1 MLMKSFFSKFKNLLL
16 IGAYKTLVIFEKL
29 TNKGIALD
37 FISKDYI
44 DNPYKT
50 YNSMRSH
57 KPILFSQTTR
67 LHWVTKME
75 FAQEIL
81 RDKKF
86 SVDDRKY
93 PIADKRRKEFKKA
106 GREIMLEQFENPS
119 MLKLD
124 PPDHSRIRKL
134 VQYGFTN
141 RYITSLEPEIR
152 KIVEDCLDKVHNQD
166 SFDLIE
172 DLAKPLP
179 AIVIAKMMGLP
190 NEDLDQFQAWS
201 EDLLIGVGG
210 IGTSKE
216 DIKKSG
222 DAYEALI
229 KYFEE
234 IILSR
239 KNSPGND
246 FIGKLI
252 QAEESGDKLNIK
264 EMYGTCLLLLIAG
277 HETTT
282 RLIGNGMFTLFNHL
296 DQMTH
301 LQDNFEL
308 IPNAIEEMLRY
319 EPPVHATVRFAENE
333 MIYNEKTYK
342 RGTPFAV
349 SIAGANRDPE
359 ANDNPNEFDITRED
373 IKHIS
378 FGYGP
383 HMCIGASLA
392 RIESRIAFES
402 LFERFKNIKLLDEEP
417 AWGRNLI
424 FRGFDHLKLKIS

>member
-1 MLMKSFFSKFKNLLL
+1 MKSFFSKFKNLLL

-44 DNPYKT
+44 DNPYRT
-50 YNSMRSH
+50 YNLMRSH

-75 FAQEIL
+75 FAQEML
-81 RDKKF
+81 RDKRF

-141 RYITSLEPEIR
+141 RYITSLEPEIK

-201 EDLLIGVGG
+201 EDLLVGVGG

-229 KYFEE
+229 RYFEE

-239 KNSPGND
+239 KNSPGDD

-296 DQMTH
+296 DQMNH
-301 LQDNFEL
+301 LQNNFEL

-359 ANDNPNEFDITRED
+359 ANENPNEFDITRED

-392 RIESRIAFES
+392 RIESRIAFETI
-402 LFERFKNIKLLDEEP
+402 FDRFSKLELLDQNP
-417 AWGRNLI
+417 SWGKNLI
-424 FRGFDHLKLKIS
+424 FRGFDHLNLKAN

>member
-1 MLMKSFFSKFKNLLL
+1 MKILFSRLKNLLL
-16 IGAYKTLVIFEKL
+16 ISAYKTLVTFEKL
-29 TNKGIALD
+29 VNKGVVLD
-37 FISKDYI
+37 FLHNDFVK
-44 DNPYKT
+44 NPYQT
-50 YNSMRSH
+50 YNSMRAH

-75 FAQEIL
+75 FAQEML
-81 RDKKF
+81 RDKRF

-93 PIADKRRKEFKKA
+93 PIAEKRRKEFKKA

-141 RYITSLEPEIR
+141 RYITSLEPEI
-152 KIVEDCLDKVHNQD
+152 KKVVDDCLEKVHNQD
-166 SFDLIE
+166 SFDLID

-201 EDLLIGVGG
+201 EDLLLGVGG
-210 IGTSKE
+210 IGTSRE

-222 DAYEALI
+222 DAYESLI
-229 KYFEE
+229 RYFEK

-239 KNSPGND
+239 KDEPGDD

-252 QAEESGDKLNIK
+252 QAEEEGDKLNIK

-282 RLIGNGMFTLFNHL
+282 RLIGNGLYTLLNHP
-296 DQMTH
+296 DQF
-301 LQDNFEL
+301 LLLKNNYDL

-319 EPPVHATVRFAENE
+319 EPPVHATVRFAHDD
-333 MIYNEKTYK
+333 MAYAGKDYK
-342 RGTPFAV
+342 RGTAFAV

-359 ANDNPNEFDITRED
+359 ANKNPNSFDISRQE

-392 RIESRIAFES
+392 RIESRIAFET
-402 LFERFKNIKLLDEEP
+402 LFERFSKLELLDENP
-417 AWGRNLI
+417 LWGKNLI
-424 FRGFDHLKLKIS
+424 FRGFDNLKLRTN

>member
-1 MLMKSFFSKFKNLLL
+1 MKSFFSKFKNFLL
-16 IGAYKTLVIFEKL
+16 IGAYKTLVILEKL

-50 YNSMRSH
+50 YNLMRSH

-75 FAQEIL
+75 FAQEML
-81 RDKKF
+81 RDKRF

-141 RYITSLEPEIR
+141 RYITSLEPEIK
-152 KIVEDCLDKVHNQD
+152 KIVKDCLDKVHNQD

-190 NEDLDQFQAWS
+190 DEDLGQFQAWS
-201 EDLLIGVGG
+201 EDLLVGVGG

-229 KYFEE
+229 RYFEE

-239 KNSPGND
+239 KNSPDDD

-296 DQMTH
+296 DQMSH
-301 LQDNFEL
+301 LQNNFEL

-333 MIYNEKTYK
+333 MIYNEKIYK

-359 ANDNPNEFDITRED
+359 ANKNPNEFDITREE

-392 RIESRIAFES
+392 RIESKIAFEC
-402 LFERFKNIKLLDEEP
+402 LFERFKNLELEDKNPI
-417 AWGRNLI
+417 WGRNLI
-424 FRGFDHLKLKIS
+424 FRGFDNLKLKAS

>member
-1 MLMKSFFSKFKNLLL
+1 MKLFSKLKSSFLLT
-16 IGAYKTLVIFEKL
+16 AYKLVVGFERL
-29 TNKGIALD
+29 FNKGVVLD
-37 FISKDYI
+37 FLSNDFVE
-44 DNPYKT
+44 NPYKT
-50 YNSMRSH
+50 YNSMRAH
-57 KPILFSQTTR
+57 KPILFSQITR

-75 FAQEIL
+75 YAQEML
-81 RDKKF
+81 RDKRF

-93 PIADKRRKEFKKA
+93 PIAERRRKELKKA
-106 GREIMLEQFENPS
+106 GREIVLEQFENPS

-141 RYITSLEPEIR
+141 RYITSLEPEI
-152 KIVEDCLDKVHNQD
+152 KKVIEDCLDKIHNQD
-166 SFDLIE
+166 TFDLID

-190 NEDLDQFQAWS
+190 DQDLDKFQAWS
-201 EDLLIGVGG
+201 EDLLLGVGG
-210 IGTSKE
+210 IGTTKE

-222 DAYEALI
+222 DAYEELI
-229 KYFEE
+229 KYFEK

-239 KNSPGND
+239 KDSPGDD

-252 QAEESGDKLNIK
+252 QAEEEGDKLNIK

-282 RLIGNGMFTLFNHL
+282 RLIGNGMFTLFKHPEQFDEL
-296 DQMTH
+296 RKDYG
-301 LQDNFEL
+301 L

-319 EPPVHATVRFAENE
+319 EPPVHATVRFASDD
-333 MIYNEKTYK
+333 MSYAGKDYK

-359 ANDNPNEFDITRED
+359 ANANPEEFNILRDD

-392 RIESRIAFES
+392 RIESRIAFEI
-402 LFERFKNIKLLDEEP
+402 LFERFPKLELLDVNP
-417 AWGRNLI
+417 KWGKNLI
-424 FRGFDHLKLKIS
+424 FRGFNDLKLKAS

>member
-1 MLMKSFFSKFKNLLL
+1 MKSFFSKFKNLLL

-50 YNSMRSH
+50 YNFMRSH

-75 FAQEIL
+75 FAQEML
-81 RDKKF
+81 RDKRF

-93 PIADKRRKEFKKA
+93 PIAEKRRKEFKKA

-141 RYITSLEPEIR
+141 RYISSLEPEI
-152 KIVEDCLDKVHNQD
+152 KSVVDGCLDKIHNQD

-190 NEDLDQFQAWS
+190 DKDLDQFQSWS
-201 EDLLIGVGG
+201 EDLLVGVGG

-222 DAYEALI
+222 DAYESLI
-229 KYFEE
+229 NYFEE
-234 IILSR
+234 IILER
-239 KNSPGND
+239 KNSPGED

-252 QAEESGDKLNIK
+252 KAEEEGDKLNIK

-282 RLIGNGMFTLFNHL
+282 RLIGNGMFTLFKHQEQLNHL
-296 DQMTH
+296 K
-301 LQDNFEL
+301 NNYNL

-319 EPPVHATVRFAENE
+319 EPPVHATVRFAEND
-333 MIYNEKTYK
+333 MTYDEKSYK
-342 RGTPFAV
+342 RGTAFAV

-359 ANDNPNEFDITRED
+359 ANDNPNEFNILRKE

-392 RIESRIAFES
+392 RIESRIAFEA
-402 LFERFKNIKLLDEEP
+402 LFDRYPKMTLLEKNPI
-417 AWGRNLI
+417 WGKNLI
-424 FRGFDHLKLKIS
+424 FRGFDHLKIGT

>member
-1 MLMKSFFSKFKNLLL
+1 MKSFFSKFKNLLL

-44 DNPYKT
+44 DNPYRT
-50 YNSMRSH
+50 YNLMRSH

-75 FAQEIL
+75 FAQEML
-81 RDKKF
+81 RDKRF

-93 PIADKRRKEFKKA
+93 PIAEKRRKEFKKA

-141 RYITSLEPEIR
+141 RYITSLEPEIK

-190 NEDLDQFQAWS
+190 NEDLAQFQAWS
-201 EDLLIGVGG
+201 EDLLVGVGG

-229 KYFEE
+229 RYFEE

-239 KNSPGND
+239 KNSPGDD

-252 QAEESGDKLNIK
+252 QAEESGDKLNVK

-282 RLIGNGMFTLFNHL
+282 RLIGNGMFTLFNHQ
-296 DQMTH
+296 DQMSLLKNNH
-301 LQDNFEL
+301 EL

-333 MIYNEKTYK
+333 MVYDGKTYK

-359 ANDNPNEFDITRED
+359 ANKNPDEFDISRED

-392 RIESRIAFES
+392 RIESRIAFEC
-402 LFERFKNIKLLDEEP
+402 LFERFENLELMDKNPL
-417 AWGRNLI
+417 WGRNLI
-424 FRGFDHLKLKIS
+424 FRGFDNLKLKVS

>member
-1 MLMKSFFSKFKNLLL
+1 MNNFLTKIKSLFL
-16 IGAYKTLVIFEKL
+16 ISAYKVIVSFERII
-29 TNKGIALD
+29 NKGVVLD
-37 FISKDYI
+37 FLAKDFVK
-44 DNPYKT
+44 NPYKT
-50 YNSMRSH
+50 YNSMREH

-67 LHWVTKME
+67 LHWVTKMK
-75 FAQEIL
+75 FAQEML
-81 RDKKF
+81 RDKRF

-93 PIADKRRKEFKKA
+93 PIAERRRKEFKKA

-141 RYITSLEPEIR
+141 RYITSLEPEI
-152 KIVEDCLDKVHNQD
+152 KKVVDNCLDKVHNQD

-190 NEDLDQFQAWS
+190 NDDLDQFQAWS
-201 EDLLIGVGG
+201 EDLLVGVGG

-229 KYFEE
+229 RYFEE

-239 KNSPGND
+239 KNSPGDD

-282 RLIGNGMFTLFNHL
+282 RLIGNGMFTLFNHQ
-296 DQMTH
+296 DQMS
-301 LQDNFEL
+301 LLKKNYEL

-319 EPPVHATVRFAENE
+319 EPPVHATIRFAENE
-333 MIYNEKTYK
+333 MVYDEKTYK

-359 ANDNPNEFDITRED
+359 ANKNPNEFDITRED

-392 RIESRIAFES
+392 RIESRIAFEC
-402 LFERFKNIKLLDEEP
+402 LFERFKNLELEEKNP
-417 AWGRNLI
+417 VWGRNLI
-424 FRGFDHLKLKIS
+424 FRGFDNLKLKAS

>member
-1 MLMKSFFSKFKNLLL
+1 MKSIFSNFKNILL
-16 IGAYKTLVIFEKL
+16 IGAYKILVIFEKL
-29 TNKGIALD
+29 TNRGIALD

-75 FAQEIL
+75 FAQEML
-81 RDKKF
+81 RDKRF

-93 PIADKRRKEFKKA
+93 PIAEKRRKEFKKA

-141 RYITSLEPEIR
+141 RYITSLEPEIK

-201 EDLLIGVGG
+201 EDLLVGVGG
-210 IGTSKE
+210 IGTSRE

-229 KYFEE
+229 NYFER
-234 IILSR
+234 IILAR
-239 KNSPGND
+239 KDSPGED

-252 QAEESGDKLNIK
+252 QAEEEGDKLNIK

-282 RLIGNGMFTLFNHL
+282 RLIGNGMFALFNHPE
-296 DQMTH
+296 QMSA
-301 LQDNFEL
+301 LKNEFGL

-319 EPPVHATVRFAENE
+319 EPPVHATVRFAENDLS
-333 MIYNEKTYK
+333 YDGKSYK
-342 RGTPFAV
+342 RGTAFAI
-349 SIAGANRDPE
+349 SIAGANRDPD
-359 ANDNPNEFDITRED
+359 ANAKPNEFDIFRKD

-392 RIESRIAFES
+392 RIESRLAFEV
-402 LFERFKNIKLLDEEP
+402 LFERFKNLDLEENP
-417 AWGRNLI
+417 TWGKNLI
-424 FRGFDHLKLKIS
+424 FRGFDNLKIEIA

>member
-1 MLMKSFFSKFKNLLL
+1 MKSFYSKFKNLLL
-16 IGAYKTLVIFEKL
+16 IGAYKALVIFEKL

-50 YNSMRSH
+50 YNMMRSH

-75 FAQEIL
+75 FAQEML
-81 RDKKF
+81 RDKRF

-93 PIADKRRKEFKKA
+93 PIAEKRRKEFKKA

-141 RYITSLEPEIR
+141 RYITSLEPQIK

-201 EDLLIGVGG
+201 EDLLVGVGG
-210 IGTSKE
+210 IGTTRE
-216 DIKKSG
+216 DIKRSG

-229 KYFEE
+229 NYFEE

-239 KNSPGND
+239 KNSPGDD

-252 QAEESGDKLNIK
+252 QAEEEGDKLNIK

-296 DQMTH
+296 DQMNY
-301 LQDNFEL
+301 LKNNFDL
-308 IPNAIEEMLRY
+308 IPNAIEEMLRF
-319 EPPVHATVRFAENE
+319 EPPVHATVRFSEND
-333 MIYNEKTYK
+333 MTYDEKNYK
-342 RGTPFAV
+342 RGTAFAV

-359 ANDNPNEFDITRED
+359 ANKNPNEFDIARAD

-392 RIESRIAFES
+392 RIESRIAFEC
-402 LFERFKNIKLLDEEP
+402 LFERFENLELIDKNP
-417 AWGRNLI
+417 VWGKNLI
-424 FRGFDHLKLKIS
+424 FRGFDHLKLKAS

>member
-1 MLMKSFFSKFKNLLL
+1 MKSFFSKFKNLLL
-16 IGAYKTLVIFEKL
+16 IGAYKTLVIFERL

-75 FAQEIL
+75 FAQEML
-81 RDKKF
+81 RDKRF

-93 PIADKRRKEFKKA
+93 PIAEKRRKEFKKA

-141 RYITSLEPEIR
+141 RYITSLEPEIK
-152 KIVEDCLDKVHNQD
+152 KIIEDCLDKVHNQD

-201 EDLLIGVGG
+201 EDLLVGVGG
-210 IGTSKE
+210 IGTSRE

-229 KYFEE
+229 RYFEE

-239 KNSPGND
+239 KTSPGDD

-252 QAEESGDKLNIK
+252 QAEESGDKLNVK
-264 EMYGTCLLLLIAG
+264 EMYGTCLLLLISG

-282 RLIGNGMFTLFNHL
+282 RLIGNGMFTLFNHQ
-296 DQMTH
+296 DQLSL
-301 LQDNFEL
+301 LQNNHEL

-333 MIYNEKTYK
+333 MIYDGKTYK

-359 ANDNPNEFDITRED
+359 ANENPNEFDITRDD

-392 RIESRIAFES
+392 RIESRIAFEC
-402 LFERFKNIKLLDEEP
+402 LFERFKNLELEDKNP
-417 AWGRNLI
+417 VWGRNLI
-424 FRGFDHLKLKIS
+424 FRGFDHLKLKAS

>member
-1 MLMKSFFSKFKNLLL
+1 MKSHFSKFKNLLL

-29 TNKGIALD
+29 INKGIALD

-75 FAQEIL
+75 FAQEML
-81 RDKKF
+81 RDKRF

-141 RYITSLEPEIR
+141 RYISSLEPEI
-152 KIVEDCLDKVHNQD
+152 KSVVDGCLDKIHNQD

-190 NEDLDQFQAWS
+190 DKDLDQFQSWS
-201 EDLLIGVGG
+201 EDLLVGVGG

-222 DAYEALI
+222 DAYESLI
-229 KYFEE
+229 NYFEE
-234 IILSR
+234 IILER
-239 KNSPGND
+239 KNSPGED

-252 QAEESGDKLNIK
+252 KAEEEGDKLNIK

-282 RLIGNGMFTLFNHL
+282 RLIGNGMFTLFKHQEQLNHL
-296 DQMTH
+296 K
-301 LQDNFEL
+301 NNYNL

-319 EPPVHATVRFAENE
+319 EPPVHATVRFAEND
-333 MIYNEKTYK
+333 MTYDEKSYK
-342 RGTPFAV
+342 RGTAFAV

-359 ANDNPNEFDITRED
+359 ANNNPNEFNILREE

-392 RIESRIAFES
+392 RIESRIAFEV
-402 LFERFKNIKLLDEEP
+402 LFDRHPRMTLLEKNPI
-417 AWGRNLI
+417 WGKNLI
-424 FRGFDHLKLKIS
+424 FRGFDHLKITT

>member
-1 MLMKSFFSKFKNLLL
+1 MKSFFSKFKNLLL
-16 IGAYKTLVIFEKL
+16 IGAYKTLVIFERL
-29 TNKGIALD
+29 TNKAIALD

-75 FAQEIL
+75 FAQEML
-81 RDKKF
+81 RDKRF

-93 PIADKRRKEFKKA
+93 PIAEKRRKEFKKA

-141 RYITSLEPEIR
+141 RYITSLEPQIK

-201 EDLLIGVGG
+201 EDLLVGVGG
-210 IGTSKE
+210 IGTTKE
-216 DIKKSG
+216 DIKRSG

-229 KYFEE
+229 NYFEE
-234 IILSR
+234 TILSR
-239 KNSPGND
+239 KNSPGDD

-252 QAEESGDKLNIK
+252 QAEEEGDKLNIK

-296 DQMTH
+296 DQMNY
-301 LQDNFEL
+301 LKNNFDL
-308 IPNAIEEMLRY
+308 IPNAIEEMLRF
-319 EPPVHATVRFAENE
+319 EPPVHATVRFSEND
-333 MIYNEKTYK
+333 MTYNEKNYK
-342 RGTPFAV
+342 RGTAFAV

-359 ANDNPNEFDITRED
+359 ANKNPNEFDIARED

-392 RIESRIAFES
+392 RIESRIAFEC
-402 LFERFKNIKLLDEEP
+402 LFERFENLELLDKNP
-417 AWGRNLI
+417 VWGRNLI
-424 FRGFDHLKLKIS
+424 FRGFDHLKLKAS

>member
-1 MLMKSFFSKFKNLLL
+1 MA
-16 IGAYKTLVIFEKL
+16 AYKTLVVFEKL

-50 YNSMRSH
+50 YNLMRSH

-81 RDKKF
+81 RDKRF

-93 PIADKRRKEFKKA
+93 PIAEKRRKEFKKA

-141 RYITSLEPEIR
+141 RYITSLEPEI
-152 KIVEDCLDKVHNQD
+152 KKVVEDCLNKVHNQN

-201 EDLLIGVGG
+201 EDLLVGVGG

-216 DIKKSG
+216 DVKKSG

-229 KYFEE
+229 NYFEK
-234 IILSR
+234 IILTR
-239 KNSPGND
+239 KDSPGDD

-252 QAEESGDKLNIK
+252 QAEEEGDKLNIK

-282 RLIGNGMFTLFNHL
+282 RLIGNGMFALFNHPENISYL
-296 DQMTH
+296 RND
-301 LQDNFEL
+301 FSL

-319 EPPVHATVRFAENE
+319 EPPVHATVRFAEND
-333 MIYNEKTYK
+333 MVYNNKSYK

-359 ANDNPNEFDITRED
+359 ANENPNEFNIFRDN

-392 RIESRIAFES
+392 RIESRIAFET
-402 LFERFKNIKLLDEEP
+402 LFERFNELILLDTNP
-417 AWGRNLI
+417 AWGKNLI
-424 FRGFDHLKLKIS
+424 FRGFDNLQVKIN

>member
-1 MLMKSFFSKFKNLLL
+1 MKSIFSNFKNILL
-16 IGAYKTLVIFEKL
+16 IGAYKILVIFEKL
-29 TNKGIALD
+29 INRGIALD

-75 FAQEIL
+75 FAQEML
-81 RDKKF
+81 RDKRF

-93 PIADKRRKEFKKA
+93 PIAEKRRKEFKKA

-141 RYITSLEPEIR
+141 RYITSLEPEIK

-201 EDLLIGVGG
+201 EDLLVGVGG
-210 IGTSKE
+210 IGTSRE
-216 DIKKSG
+216 DFKKSG

-229 KYFEE
+229 NYFER
-234 IILSR
+234 IILAR
-239 KNSPGND
+239 KDSPGED

-252 QAEESGDKLNIK
+252 QAEEEGDKLNIK

-282 RLIGNGMFTLFNHL
+282 RLIGNGMFALFNHPE
-296 DQMTH
+296 QMSA
-301 LQDNFEL
+301 LKNEFGL

-319 EPPVHATVRFAENE
+319 EPPVHATVRFAENDLS
-333 MIYNEKTYK
+333 YDGKSYK
-342 RGTPFAV
+342 RGTPFAI

-359 ANDNPNEFDITRED
+359 ANAKPNDFDIFRKD

-392 RIESRIAFES
+392 RIETRLAFEV
-402 LFERFKNIKLLDEEP
+402 LFERFKNLDLEENP
-417 AWGRNLI
+417 TWGKNLI
-424 FRGFDHLKLKIS
+424 FRGFDNLKIEIA

>member
-1 MLMKSFFSKFKNLLL
+1 MKNTISNIKNSLL
-16 IGAYKTLVIFEKL
+16 IVAYKFLVGLEKIL
-29 TNKGIALD
+29 NKGVVLD
-37 FISKDYI
+37 FLHNDFVK
-44 DNPYKT
+44 NPYQT
-50 YNSMRSH
+50 YNSMRAH

-75 FAQEIL
+75 FAQEML
-81 RDKKF
+81 RDKRF

-93 PIADKRRKEFKKA
+93 PIAEKRRKEFKKA

-141 RYITSLEPEIR
+141 RYITSLEPEI
-152 KIVEDCLDKVHNQD
+152 KKVVDDCLEKVHNQD
-166 SFDLIE
+166 SFDLID

-201 EDLLIGVGG
+201 EDLLLGVGG
-210 IGTSKE
+210 IGTSRE

-222 DAYEALI
+222 DAYESLI
-229 KYFEE
+229 RYFEE

-239 KNSPGND
+239 KDEPGDD

-252 QAEESGDKLNIK
+252 QAEEEGDKLNIK

-282 RLIGNGMFTLFNHL
+282 RLIGNGLFTLLNHP
-296 DQMTH
+296 DQF
-301 LQDNFEL
+301 LLLKNNYDL

-319 EPPVHATVRFAENE
+319 EPPVHATVRFAHDD
-333 MIYNEKTYK
+333 MAYAGKDYK
-342 RGTPFAV
+342 RGTAFAV

-359 ANDNPNEFDITRED
+359 ANKNPNSFDISRQE

-392 RIESRIAFES
+392 RIESRIAFET
-402 LFERFKNIKLLDEEP
+402 LFERFSKLELLDKNP
-417 AWGRNLI
+417 LWGKNLI
-424 FRGFDHLKLKIS
+424 FRGFDNLKLRTN

>member
-1 MLMKSFFSKFKNLLL
+1 MKSFYSKFKNLLL
-16 IGAYKTLVIFEKL
+16 VGAYKALVIFEKL

-50 YNSMRSH
+50 YNMMRSH

-75 FAQEIL
+75 FAQEML
-81 RDKKF
+81 RDKRF

-93 PIADKRRKEFKKA
+93 PIAEKRRKEFKKA

-141 RYITSLEPEIR
+141 RYITSLEPQIK

-190 NEDLDQFQAWS
+190 NEDLNQFQAWS
-201 EDLLIGVGG
+201 EDLLVGVGG
-210 IGTSKE
+210 IGTTRE
-216 DIKKSG
+216 DIKRSG

-229 KYFEE
+229 NYFEE

-239 KNSPGND
+239 KNSPGDD

-252 QAEESGDKLNIK
+252 QAEEEGDKLNIK

-296 DQMTH
+296 DQMNY
-301 LQDNFEL
+301 LKNNFDL
-308 IPNAIEEMLRY
+308 IPNAIEEMLRF
-319 EPPVHATVRFAENE
+319 EPPVHATVRFSEND
-333 MIYNEKTYK
+333 MTYDEKNYK
-342 RGTPFAV
+342 RGTAFAV

-359 ANDNPNEFDITRED
+359 ANKNPNEFDIARED

-392 RIESRIAFES
+392 RIESRIAFEC
-402 LFERFKNIKLLDEEP
+402 LFERFENLELIDKNP
-417 AWGRNLI
+417 VWGKNLI
-424 FRGFDHLKLKIS
+424 FRGFDHLKLKAS

>member
-1 MLMKSFFSKFKNLLL
+1 MRNTISNIKNSLL
-16 IGAYKTLVIFEKL
+16 IVAYKFLIGLEKIL
-29 TNKGIALD
+29 NKGVVLD
-37 FISKDYI
+37 FLHNDFVK
-44 DNPYKT
+44 NPYQT
-50 YNSMRSH
+50 YNSMRAH

-75 FAQEIL
+75 FAQEML
-81 RDKKF
+81 RDKRF

-93 PIADKRRKEFKKA
+93 PIAEKRRKEFKKA

-141 RYITSLEPEIR
+141 RYITSLEPEI
-152 KIVEDCLDKVHNQD
+152 KKVVDDCLEKVHNQD
-166 SFDLIE
+166 SFDLID

-201 EDLLIGVGG
+201 EDLLLGVGG
-210 IGTSKE
+210 IGTSRE

-222 DAYEALI
+222 DAYESLI
-229 KYFEE
+229 RYFEK

-239 KNSPGND
+239 KDEPGDD

-252 QAEESGDKLNIK
+252 QAEEEGDKLNIK

-282 RLIGNGMFTLFNHL
+282 RLIGNGMFTLFKHPEQFDEL
-296 DQMTH
+296 RKDYG
-301 LQDNFEL
+301 L

-319 EPPVHATVRFAENE
+319 EPPVHATVRFASDDMSYAGKE
-333 MIYNEKTYK
+333 YK

-359 ANDNPNEFDITRED
+359 ANTNPDEFNILRDD

-392 RIESRIAFES
+392 RIESRIAFEI
-402 LFERFKNIKLLDEEP
+402 LFERFPKLELLDVNP
-417 AWGRNLI
+417 KWGKNLI
-424 FRGFDHLKLKIS
+424 FRGFNDLKLKAS

>member
-1 MLMKSFFSKFKNLLL
+1 MKSFFSKFKNFLL
-16 IGAYKTLVIFEKL
+16 IGVYKTLVIFEKL

-50 YNSMRSH
+50 YNLMRSH

-75 FAQEIL
+75 FAQEML
-81 RDKKF
+81 RDKRF

-141 RYITSLEPEIR
+141 RYITSLEPEIK
-152 KIVEDCLDKVHNQD
+152 KIVKDCLDKVHNQD

-190 NEDLDQFQAWS
+190 NEDLDQFQSWS
-201 EDLLIGVGG
+201 EDLLVGVGG

-229 KYFEE
+229 RYFEE

-239 KNSPGND
+239 KNSPDDD

-296 DQMTH
+296 DQMSH
-301 LQDNFEL
+301 LQNNFEL

-333 MIYNEKTYK
+333 MIYNEKIYK

-359 ANDNPNEFDITRED
+359 ANKNPNEFDITREE

-392 RIESRIAFES
+392 RIESKIAFEC
-402 LFERFKNIKLLDEEP
+402 LFERFKNLELEDKNPI
-417 AWGRNLI
+417 WGRNLI
-424 FRGFDHLKLKIS
+424 FRGFDNLKLKPS

>member
-1 MLMKSFFSKFKNLLL
+1 MKSFFSKFKNLLL
-16 IGAYKTLVIFEKL
+16 IGGYKTLVIFEKL

-50 YNSMRSH
+50 YNLMRSH

-75 FAQEIL
+75 FAQEML
-81 RDKKF
+81 RDKRF

-93 PIADKRRKEFKKA
+93 PIAEKRRKEFKKA

-141 RYITSLEPEIR
+141 RYITSLEPEIK

-201 EDLLIGVGG
+201 EDLLVGVGG

-229 KYFEE
+229 RYFEE

-239 KNSPGND
+239 KNSPGDD

-282 RLIGNGMFTLFNHL
+282 RLIGNGMFTLFNHQ
-296 DQMTH
+296 DQMS
-301 LQDNFEL
+301 LLKKNYEL

-319 EPPVHATVRFAENE
+319 EPPVHATIRFAENE
-333 MIYNEKTYK
+333 MVYDGKTYK

-359 ANDNPNEFDITRED
+359 ANKNPNEFDITRED

-392 RIESRIAFES
+392 RIESRIAFEC
-402 LFERFKNIKLLDEEP
+402 LFERFKNLELEEKNP
-417 AWGRNLI
+417 VWGRNLI
-424 FRGFDHLKLKIS
+424 FRGFDNLKLKAS

>member
-1 MLMKSFFSKFKNLLL
+1 MKSFFSKFKNLLL
-16 IGAYKTLVIFEKL
+16 IGAYKTLVFFEKL

-50 YNSMRSH
+50 YNLMRSH

-75 FAQEIL
+75 FAQEML
-81 RDKKF
+81 RDKRF

-93 PIADKRRKEFKKA
+93 PIAEKRRKEFKKA

-141 RYITSLEPEIR
+141 RYITSLEPEIK

-201 EDLLIGVGG
+201 EDLLVGVGG

-229 KYFEE
+229 RYFEE

-239 KNSPGND
+239 KNSPGDD

-296 DQMTH
+296 DQMNH
-301 LQDNFEL
+301 LQNNFEL

-359 ANDNPNEFDITRED
+359 ANKNPNEFDITRED

-392 RIESRIAFES
+392 RIESKIAFEC
-402 LFERFKNIKLLDEEP
+402 LFERFKNLELEEKNP
-417 AWGRNLI
+417 VWGRNLI
-424 FRGFDHLKLKIS
+424 FRGFDNLKLKAS

>member
-1 MLMKSFFSKFKNLLL
+1 MKSFFSKFKNLLL

-50 YNSMRSH
+50 YNLMRSH

-75 FAQEIL
+75 FAQEML
-81 RDKKF
+81 RDKRF

-93 PIADKRRKEFKKA
+93 PIAEKRRKEFKKA

-141 RYITSLEPEIR
+141 RYITSLEPEIK

-201 EDLLIGVGG
+201 EDLLVGVGG

-229 KYFEE
+229 RYFEE

-239 KNSPGND
+239 KTSPGDD

-282 RLIGNGMFTLFNHL
+282 RLIGNGMFTLFNHQE
-296 DQMTH
+296 QMSL
-301 LQDNFEL
+301 LQSNYEL

-333 MIYNEKTYK
+333 MIYDGKTYK

-359 ANDNPNEFDITRED
+359 ANKNPNEFNIFRED

-392 RIESRIAFES
+392 RIESRIAFEA
-402 LFERFKNIKLLDEEP
+402 LFERFKNLNLLDKNP
-417 AWGRNLI
+417 KWGKNLI
-424 FRGFDHLKLKIS
+424 FRGFDNLQIKIN